1 VAYCSAMTSH
11 VLVVGD
17 SLTYHGPD
25 RPHVLTDGR
34 LWPNVASA
42 EFGDDVD
49 VDLVARL
56 GWTARDA
63 WWAVTK
69 DPYLWGAVLP
79 RADALVLAV
88 GGMDHLPASVPTY
101 LRDGIPYLRPAALRR
116 RVRQAYRSL
125 SPPVI
130 RLTDG
135 RLRQLPQEATD
146 HYLARITAAARVF
159 NPDIPVVL
167 VAPGIHNSPDY
178 PSDRHHE
185 PALVAARQWVTRNGT
200 GLVETDALCLPSL
213 QDGSANPDGIH
224 YSWQTHQLIGDA
236 VAAELRVVGFNP
248 AAGSL
253 ALSGE

>member
-1 VAYCSAMTSH
+1 M
-11 VLVVGD
+11 
-17 SLTYHGPD
+17 
-25 RPHVLTDGR
+25 
-34 LWPNVASA
+34 
-42 EFGDDVD
+42 
-49 VDLVARL
+49 
-56 GWTARDA
+56 
-63 WWAVTK
+63 
-69 DPYLWGAVLP
+69 
-79 RADALVLAV
+79 
-88 GGMDHLPASVPTY
+88 
-101 LRDGIPYLRPAALRR
+101 
-116 RVRQAYRSL
+116 
-125 SPPVI
+125 
-130 RLTDG
+130 
-135 RLRQLPQEATD
+135 
-146 HYLARITAAARVF
+146 ARITAAARVF